1 VAVKGCAVG
10 ALALLALQMRA
21 LRRDASLL
29 AAALALSSLG
39 DILLDIDPRFFPAG
53 LAAFL
58 LAHLTYIV
66 LFVRNRARPFHPG
79 LARSFAALAVVA
91 ASAALSAWI
100 VPSVGGLAVPV
111 ILYICAVTA
120 MVSTAILTQRESS
133 WVPSGA
139 LLFLLSDSL
148 LAINKFKNPVPLHAY
163 LVWGT
168 YYLAQCGIATGFLLK
183 TERAFARPAALS

>member
-1 VAVKGCAVG
+1 MG

-21 LRRDASLL
+21 LRCDAPLL

-39 DILLDIDPRFFPAG
+39 DILLDIDQRFFPAG

-66 LFVRNRARPFHPG
+66 LFVRNRARPFRAG
-79 LARSFAALAVVA
+79 MRRSFAVLAAVG
-91 ASAALSAWI
+91 ASGALSAWI
-100 VPSVGGLAVPV
+100 VPSVGNLAVPV
-111 ILYICAVTA
+111 ILYICAITA
-120 MVSTAILTQRESS
+120 MVSAAILTQRESS
-133 WVPSGA
+133 WVPAGA
-139 LLFLLSDSL
+139 LFFLLSDSL

-168 YYLAQCGIATGFLLK
+168 YYLAQCGIAMGFLLK
-183 TERAFARPAALS
+183 TEKAFARQDALS